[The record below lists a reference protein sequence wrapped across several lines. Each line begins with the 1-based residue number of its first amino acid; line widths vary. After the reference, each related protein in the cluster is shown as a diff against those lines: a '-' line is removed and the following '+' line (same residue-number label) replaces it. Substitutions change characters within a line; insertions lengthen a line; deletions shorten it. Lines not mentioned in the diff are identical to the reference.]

1 MEERKEKRHLQ
12 GMRNVLLAFAFCFVC
27 ALFVGVSSVYAA
39 KQECDYKITEADQD
53 FIVWAKDNIFK
64 KDNIKQYVYVTSL
77 GDAWCVVS
85 SDKPLKKAYV
95 NDHWC
100 DLIET
105 GITYGDAIIKGGNGS
120 YYYHTDF
127 SYATAKEDKFVLY
140 YGTELLW
147 SNYDV
152 KGGTAKVVDNKW
164 VCDSTDTVFF
174 FATAK
179 LDGQHQGTTESGEDS
194 DKGNSDSGGI
204 LDGIV
209 NWLSGILSKI
219 KELPALVFDAF
230 KTALQTIA
238 DKVGKIASEV
248 YDFFKPFIDFVK
260 TSFKFIKKVLRKIGT
275 TIFNAFSDTL
285 GKIIDGILAIP
296 EAVGE
301 FIKNLF
307 VPKDGEMD
315 KALDKLKS
323 AFGGLLYSYELTSLA
338 TGSKEFGDITCT
350 LYGKKVTIL
359 DASLVLKGVGFFRS
373 IIRGFI
379 ALLLVLFN
387 VNQFLGF
394 IGQPAIS
401 IVGGIRAM
409 TQGGDK
415 SETAKGD

>member
-1 MEERKEKRHLQ
+1 M
-12 GMRNVLLAFAFCFVC
+12 
-27 ALFVGVSSVYAA
+27 
-39 KQECDYKITEADQD
+39 
-53 FIVWAKDNIFK
+53 
-64 KDNIKQYVYVTSL
+64 
-77 GDAWCVVS
+77 
-85 SDKPLKKAYV
+85 
-95 NDHWC
+95 
-100 DLIET
+100 
-105 GITYGDAIIKGGNGS
+105 
-120 YYYHTDF
+120 
-127 SYATAKEDKFVLY
+127 
-140 YGTELLW
+140 
-147 SNYDV
+147 
-152 KGGTAKVVDNKW
+152 
-164 VCDSTDTVFF
+164 
-174 FATAK
+174 
-179 LDGQHQGTTESGEDS
+179 
-194 DKGNSDSGGI
+194 
-204 LDGIV
+204 
-209 NWLSGILSKI
+209 SGILSKI
-219 KELPALVFDAF
+219 KELPALIFDAF

-238 DKVGKIASEV
+238 DKVGEIAGNV
-248 YDFFKPFIDFVK
+248 YEFFKPFIDFVK
-260 TSFKFIKKVLRKIGT
+260 TSFKFIKKVLKKIGT

-285 GKIIDGILAIP
+285 GKIVDGILSIP